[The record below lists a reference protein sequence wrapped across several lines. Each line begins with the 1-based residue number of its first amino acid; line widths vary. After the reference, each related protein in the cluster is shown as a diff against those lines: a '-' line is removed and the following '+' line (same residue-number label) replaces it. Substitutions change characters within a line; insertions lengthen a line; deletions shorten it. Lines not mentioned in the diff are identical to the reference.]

1 MRLVLRS
8 RWRRNTDTH
17 ADADADADAD
27 GGRGHSHDTISIGD
41 EEGENMVGMHMDP
54 ARRRALERRWN
65 SGAQHRAGVEAEGRL
80 SRDLEEGFMDDSDEE
95 EEHAQHR

>member
-1 MRLVLRS
+1 
-8 RWRRNTDTH
+8 
-17 ADADADADAD
+17 
-27 GGRGHSHDTISIGD
+27 
-41 EEGENMVGMHMDP
+41 MVGMHMDP
-54 ARRRALERRWN
+54 ERRRALERRWN